1 MRLVDTKFGGIARGV
16 GQARIWGRV
25 HAADIVL
32 GGLHLPC
39 SFQIIE
45 VRISPDRVLIHQ
57 GRDVDLL
64 FGLDMLKRHQA
75 CIDLMQNAL
84 IIRDVKVNQ
93 LIDVINI
100 RSPSS
105 PNQRFRNLETK
116 FLLKALSLLHQAP
129 ISTLPQAQFW
139 IHLLINKHLREV
151 SQALEEH

>member
-1 MRLVDTKFGGIARGV
+1 MLIDGRIMRLVDTKFGGVARGV

-45 VRISPDRVLIHQ
+45 VRSFLLRECSDHQ

-75 CIDLMQNAL
+75 IIDLMQNCL
-84 IIRDVKVNQ
+84 VIQGVKVW
-93 LIDVINI
+93 
-100 RSPSS
+100 
-105 PNQRFRNLETK
+105 
-116 FLLKALSLLHQAP
+116 LH
-129 ISTLPQAQFW
+129 T
-139 IHLLINKHLREV
+139 
-151 SQALEEH
+151 